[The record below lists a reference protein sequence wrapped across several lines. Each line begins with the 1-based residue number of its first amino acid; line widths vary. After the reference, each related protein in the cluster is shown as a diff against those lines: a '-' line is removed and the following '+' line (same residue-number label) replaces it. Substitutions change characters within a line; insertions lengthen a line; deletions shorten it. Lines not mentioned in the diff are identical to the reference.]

1 MAVDFQTRTSGYW
14 RLGLMALARVW
25 KTEKAFGLAQTKKL
39 CKFAQNQPAYAE
51 KFIMKE
57 SSFKALVLRY
67 IFHSNFFILAASFAF
82 VPMYPWWF
90 FAGIWWG
97 YGNLSIISGVH
108 NVLYVVATPIGNLG
122 DISFR
127 ALEILNSCDYIL
139 SEDTRV
145 FRKLAD
151 RYEIKTRVVSF
162 HSHSSEAKL
171 NEIVEDIKSGKQVAL
186 VSDAGTP
193 LISDPGFSLVSALR
207 KNGLEVSPIPGAT
220 SIVAALSACGFPA
233 DKFMYLGFFPAKKG
247 RQTLCKKMA
256 ASEYTCVFLESVHRV
271 KKTLAMLSEFLDPEQ
286 MICVGRELTKIHE
299 EFVFMRASEGMPK

>member
-1 MAVDFQTRTSGYW
+1 M
-14 RLGLMALARVW
+14 
-25 KTEKAFGLAQTKKL
+25 
-39 CKFAQNQPAYAE
+39 
-51 KFIMKE
+51 
-57 SSFKALVLRY
+57 
-67 IFHSNFFILAASFAF
+67 
-82 VPMYPWWF
+82 
-90 FAGIWWG
+90 
-97 YGNLSIISGVH
+97 
-108 NVLYVVATPIGNLG
+108 LYVVATPIGNLG

-127 ALEILNSCDYIL
+127 ALEVLNSCDYIL

-171 NEIVEDIKSGKQVAL
+171 NEIVEDIKAGKQVAL

-207 KNGLEVSPIPGAT
+207 KNGLEASPIPGAT

-299 EFVFMRASEGMPK
+299 EFVFMRASEVDAKINAMTLKGEFVIMVAPKGFNFM